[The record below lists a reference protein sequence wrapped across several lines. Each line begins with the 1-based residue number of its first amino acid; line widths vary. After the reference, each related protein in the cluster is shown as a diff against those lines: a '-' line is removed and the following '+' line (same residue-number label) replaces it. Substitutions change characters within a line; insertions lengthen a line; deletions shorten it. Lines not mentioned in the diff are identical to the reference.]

1 MEIKS
6 KHMDPN
12 EPIRDSIES
21 IREFVAHNGQQR
33 IAVQEKDQR
42 NSRGC
47 QNQVVLEPHNSNI
60 S

>member
-1 MEIKS
+1 MKS

-12 EPIRDSIES
+12 ETIRDSIES
-21 IREFVAHNGQQR
+21 IREVVAHNGQPR
-33 IAVQEKDQR
+33 IAAQEKNQR